1 MNMYKKKM
9 KGQVH
14 DMENEEIKNEKLEK
28 TKVINGVKYI
38 LDDETETYLPEGD
51 FPPTED
57 EILEQIKNDKWKKMR
72 FEFLRG
78 IENGILFRLYI
89 NLDIM
94 TEELRVTDETAGQIW
109 KQNYDAYMEKNIKKI
124 NKSDS
129 IEVLRLM
136 NEAEAVADEI
146 VIKEVIENPSAYVA
160 F

>member
-1 MNMYKKKM
+1 
-9 KGQVH
+9 
-14 DMENEEIKNEKLEK
+14 MENEKNKDDKLEK
-28 TKVINGVKYI
+28 TKVINGVTYI
-38 LDDETETYLPEGD
+38 LDEETETYLPEGD

>member
-1 MNMYKKKM
+1 
-9 KGQVH
+9 
-14 DMENEEIKNEKLEK
+14 MENEEIKNEKLEK

-51 FPPTED
+51 EGDFPPTED

-72 FEFLRG
+72 FKFLRG

-94 TEELRVTDETAGQIW
+94 TEELRVTDENAGQIW

>member
-1 MNMYKKKM
+1 
-9 KGQVH
+9 
-14 DMENEEIKNEKLEK
+14 MENEEIKNEKLEK

-38 LDDETETYLPEGD
+38 LDDETETYLPEGDEGD

-94 TEELRVTDETAGQIW
+94 TEELRVTDENAGQIW

-136 NEAEAVADEI
+136 NEAEAVTDEI

>member
-1 MNMYKKKM
+1 MQIHYKKGK
-9 KGQVH
+9 VH
-14 DMENEEIKNEKLEK
+14 DMENEKNKDDKLEK
-28 TKVINGVKYI
+28 TKVINGVTYI
-38 LDDETETYLPEGD
+38 LDEETETYLPEGD

>member
-1 MNMYKKKM
+1 
-9 KGQVH
+9 
-14 DMENEEIKNEKLEK
+14 MENEEIKNEKLEK

-38 LDDETETYLPEGD
+38 LDDETETYLPEGDEGD

-129 IEVLRLM
+129 IEALRLM

>member
-1 MNMYKKKM
+1 
-9 KGQVH
+9 
-14 DMENEEIKNEKLEK
+14 MENEEIKNEKLEK

-38 LDDETETYLPEGD
+38 LDDETETYLPEGDEGD

-94 TEELRVTDETAGQIW
+94 TEELRVTDENAGQIW

>member
-1 MNMYKKKM
+1 MQIHYKKGK
-9 KGQVH
+9 VH
-14 DMENEEIKNEKLEK
+14 DMENEKNKDDKLEK
-28 TKVINGVKYI
+28 TKVINGVTYI
-38 LDDETETYLPEGD
+38 LDEETETYLPEGD

-78 IENGILFRLYI
+78 IENGVLFKLYI

-94 TEELRVTDETAGQIW
+94 TEELKITEETAGRVW
-109 KQNYDAYMEKNIKKI
+109 RQNYDSYMEKNIKKI

-129 IEVLRLM
+129 LQVLRLM
-136 NEAEAVADEI
+136 NEAESVADEI
-146 VIKEVIENPSAYVA
+146 VIKEVIENPNAYVP

>member
-1 MNMYKKKM
+1 
-9 KGQVH
+9 
-14 DMENEEIKNEKLEK
+14 MENEEIKNEKLEK

-38 LDDETETYLPEGD
+38 LDDETETYLPEGDEGD